1 MKLNFK
7 IYILLVIICIGMV
20 FPLSN
25 KKHFH
30 YQALLHFITGIFM
43 YLILVTKHDRN
54 YNFAKYKQRK
64 KEIETYEQLECLK
77 TKACNLSAT
86 EGECNSYIRCKWD
99 SKEDNCKVRI
109 ECKELNNYECMH
121 SDYCEWNVNV
131 DEVGKSSCSYK
142 TSVKKTPTEK
152 PEKSEYKIFNEDVK
166 ANRYCFM
173 NNQEYVPKEYDEK
186 EDFVEDKIYKT
197 CENTCNSK
205 QDKEKCIN
213 NCKKEAINRLSCNTI
228 KGMKYYQNGV
238 CKRDRNY
245 IPPLKKKNLKC
256 LKVANHSHDNPNEAG
271 YMPHAPGYRTA
282 KSFKINDDR
291 KLRYMINSF
300 ILLFIILLNIGI
312 IKLFK
317 N

>member
-43 YLILVTKHDRN
+43 YLILVTKHDHN
-54 YNFAKYKQRK
+54 HNFAKYKQKK
-64 KEIETYEQLECLK
+64 KEIETYEESKCLK

-86 EGECNSYIRCKWD
+86 EDECNSYIRCNWD
-99 SKEDNCKVRI
+99 SKVGECNVRN

-121 SDYCEWNVNV
+121 SDYCEWN
-131 DEVGKSSCSYK
+131 DGKSSCSYK
-142 TSVKKTPTEK
+142 TSVKNPTEK
-152 PEKSEYKIFNEDVK
+152 PEYKIFNEDVK

-173 NNQEYVPKEYDEK
+173 KNPKFIEIEANKKNLKNPQGEYIKDADYVKCETNCEQE
-186 EDFVEDKIYKT
+186 
-197 CENTCNSK
+197 N
-205 QDKEKCIN
+205 DKEECKNKCII
-213 NCKKEAINRLSCNTI
+213 EAINRLSCNTI

-245 IPPLKKKNLKC
+245 IPPLKKNLKC

-271 YMPHAPGYRTA
+271 YMPPHAPGYRTA